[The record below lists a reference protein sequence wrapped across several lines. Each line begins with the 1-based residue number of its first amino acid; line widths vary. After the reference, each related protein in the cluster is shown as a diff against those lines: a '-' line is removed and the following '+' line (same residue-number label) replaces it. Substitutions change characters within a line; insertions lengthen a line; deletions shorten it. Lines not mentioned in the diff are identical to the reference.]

1 MTLLRNYKHMNYPVK
16 ILTVDN
22 FAEVTYKE
30 KCSVFMG
37 QVYHCETGNEA
48 ANILAQIKKKYYD
61 ATHHCSAYK
70 LITEKFKYSDDGEPN
85 GTAGIRILNT
95 IEHFD
100 LINVMVVITRYYG
113 GAKLGVGPLGK
124 AYYTSAYNVL
134 DEAIKLEKVLFQK
147 VIIEADFN
155 HISHIHRILSNH
167 NATIENSEY
176 KEKAIFICLIMPS
189 ELTKITFELTDI
201 SKGKIKIVA
210 TDVNY
215 YR

>member
-1 MTLLRNYKHMNYPVK
+1 MMNYPEK

-30 KCSVFMG
+30 KSSVFRG
-37 QVYHCETGNEA
+37 QVYHCETDNEA
-48 ANILAQIKKKYYD
+48 ANILAQTKKKYYD
-61 ATHHCSAYK
+61 ATHHCFAFK

-85 GTAGIRILNT
+85 GTAGIRILNA

-113 GAKLGVGPLGK
+113 GTKLGVGPLGK

-134 DEAIKLEKVLFQK
+134 EEVKKLEKILFQK

-155 HISHIHRILSNH
+155 YVSHIHRILSNH

-176 KEKAIFICLIMPS
+176 KVKAIFECYIMPS
-189 ELTKITFELTDI
+189 KLIKITFQLTDI
-201 SKGKIKIVA
+201 SRGEIKIVA
-210 TDVNY
+210 TGVNN